1 MPAGPLPKT
10 DDHRPRGAAGWR
22 ALVVHP
28 DRGAY
33 VGLLGAPA
41 WRVSGAIA
49 IYGAL
54 GRPFRIRTRDSDW
67 VESALAVVPAGTV
80 HRIASEERHIGCA
93 LVEQES
99 VAPGA
104 LPCYLREGPACPG
117 DPGFGSRVLEAFH
130 ELPRV
135 AAGLRPEDFDTLFF
149 SRPLEARR
157 LDPRIAYAVRRVKE
171 NASGALDAE
180 SLAAEVGLSFSRFLH
195 LFTLECGMPFRRFR
209 AWKRARSFLTHVARD
224 TRMIDVALDVGYPD
238 PAHFS
243 RSIRRFYGL
252 TPSDIFAGSRGLPV
266 FVQPGAREV
275 RRIRPA

>member
-1 MPAGPLPKT
+1 MSPGPSQKT
-10 DDHRPRGAAGWR
+10 DGDRAGAAGGCR

-41 WRVSGAIA
+41 WRVFGAIA
-49 IYGAL
+49 VYGAL
-54 GRPFRIRTRDSDW
+54 GRPFRIRTRDSEW
-67 VESALAVVPAGTV
+67 VESALAVVPAGTA

-104 LPCYLREGPACPG
+104 LPAFLRPGPACPG
-117 DPGFGSRVLEAFH
+117 DPGLASRVLDAFH
-130 ELPRV
+130 ALPRV
-135 AAGLRPEDFDTLFF
+135 AAGLRPEDFDALFF

-157 LDPRIAYAVRRVKE
+157 LDPRIAYAVSRVKE
-171 NASGALDAE
+171 NPSGALDAE
-180 SLAAEVGLSFSRFLH
+180 SLAARVGLSFSRFLH

-209 AWKRARSFLTHVARD
+209 SWKRARSFLSHVARD

-266 FVQPGAREV
+266 FVQPGGREARPV
-275 RRIRPA
+275 RPG